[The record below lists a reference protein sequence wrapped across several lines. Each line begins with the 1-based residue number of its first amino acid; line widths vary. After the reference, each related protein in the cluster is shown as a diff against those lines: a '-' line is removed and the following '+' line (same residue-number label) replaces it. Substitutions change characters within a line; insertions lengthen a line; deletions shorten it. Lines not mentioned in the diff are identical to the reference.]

1 MWRMCYTGLMAQT
14 VCVIVGAGRVLKID
28 RDMDIRHAEPAD
40 TCRLVRQGLFVG
52 MEPEVDD
59 VADAQVMDVCQLWFG
74 RLAGC
79 GYPVIEPTPIVDGFR
94 VGHHPLV
101 FGFGEWIPAG
111 NAADR
116 RGQFATDV
124 EP

>member
-1 MWRMCYTGLMAQT
+1 MAMQ
-14 VCVIVGAGRVLKID
+14 AK
-28 RDMDIRHAEPAD
+28 
-40 TCRLVRQGLFVG
+40 
-52 MEPEVDD
+52 VDD
-59 VADAQVMDVCQLWFG
+59 VADAQCVNVSQLRFG

-94 VGHHPLV
+94 VGHHSLV

-124 EP
+124 EPAFPECIESLRRCLAGQACKLFKFGLFHAHFMARRVADLKLLAPQ